1 MIVTVPTG
9 VLGCPPAGWPFLSR
23 PPFARLRQKVTFIA
37 GRGAGWASKTAQ
49 AAANAWRNE

>member
-1 MIVTVPTG
+1 
-9 VLGCPPAGWPFLSR
+9 
-23 PPFARLRQKVTFIA
+23 VTFIA